1 MFLDTHPCLPGR
13 GSQSSHKACP
23 SLTPLPFR
31 APCAQTGNADEAWVA
46 SCQAG
51 MGIQGPTLPSTP
63 PVCAPGP
70 EPFGQTWQVPLSSL
84 ICTLASETQVLGR
97 IINIPFCG
105 FWVILPIWSNNSH
118 YVLWSFLI
126 KMTFPFSLKVEIS
139 A

>member
-1 MFLDTHPCLPGR
+1 MPTRVFQSQ

-31 APCAQTGNADEAWVA
+31 APCAQAGSADGAWVA
-46 SCQAG
+46 SYQAG
-51 MGIQGPTLPSTP
+51 IRIQGPTPSP
-63 PVCAPGP
+63 SLCARPRSR
-70 EPFGQTWQVPLSSL
+70 EPFGQPRQVPLSSL
-84 ICTLASETQVLGR
+84 ICTPASEPRVLGR

-118 YVLWSFLI
+118 YALWSFLI